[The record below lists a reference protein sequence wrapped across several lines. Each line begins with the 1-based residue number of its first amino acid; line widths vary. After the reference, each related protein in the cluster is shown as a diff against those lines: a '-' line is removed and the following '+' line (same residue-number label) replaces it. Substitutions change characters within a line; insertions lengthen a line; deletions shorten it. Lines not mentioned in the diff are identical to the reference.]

1 VDENSIH
8 THLGLGRTKESSKS
22 GERAA
27 KNDNGAVAWA
37 VQEAIYFVAGA
48 DGGGQVCGR
57 RYIEV
62 KECFMMMMLS
72 SSY

>member
-8 THLGLGRTKESSKS
+8 TYRGLGRTKESSKS

-37 VQEAIYFVAGA
+37 VQEAIYIVDGA
-48 DGGGQVCGR
+48 DGGGQGCGR

-62 KECFMMMMLS
+62 NECYMMMMS
-72 SSY
+72 SSS